1 MKKIYTILLLIVVST
16 TIVSAQNSKTK
27 KADNLY
33 DRLAYTDAA
42 QAYQKVLKRGTTD
55 AYVFERLANCYY
67 FINDTKKAEMYY
79 KRVARSKDANPE
91 AIYNY
96 AQSLKANGKFSDYN
110 TWMKNF
116 AKLSPNDTR
125 VKEFMKN
132 PNYIPKIMDDMAR
145 YTATNMEDINSEYAD
160 FGGIVYG
167 KDFYFASGR
176 NTSRKTYQWNEEPYL
191 EIYKATNV
199 GGTMKNAEL
208 LKGDVNTKYHE
219 SNAVI
224 SADGKRMYFDR
235 NDYFEGDYDKSEN
248 GINQINLY
256 YAENIDGKGWSGV
269 VSVPFNN
276 NEYSTGHPALSQDG
290 KTLYFVSDM
299 PGGKGGSDIYM
310 VAINNDGS
318 LGTPKRL
325 GDNINTEGKELFPYL
340 DSNGTLYFSS
350 DGHMGIG
357 GLDVFYAEAQGDG
370 FGVVTN
376 LGKGV
381 NSTAD
386 DFAYK
391 YDPTTQ
397 SGYVSS
403 NREGEGGMGS
413 DDIYMVEAV
422 EIPCEVTI
430 AVLVTN
436 QNTNAAVAG
445 ARVDLYDTMGNRLS
459 TKTSNIDGMVSFKA
473 ACDQAHE
480 LQAVLADYESG
491 VAKVASANDQKVSAT
506 IALKPIEEIIV
517 EDQIVLN
524 PILFDFDKSNIKPQ
538 AAFELDKVVSVMNKY
553 PEMVIAVGSH
563 TDSRATDAYNLSLSE
578 ARAQSTVQYIISKG
592 ISGKRISG
600 KGFGETQPKV
610 SCGDTCSEAEHQLNR
625 RSEFTIVK
633 K

>member
-1 MKKIYTILLLIVVST
+1 MKKIYTILLLIAVST

-55 AYVFERLANCYY
+55 VYVFERLANCYY

-79 KRVARSKDANPE
+79 KRVAKSKDANPE

-96 AQSLKANGKFSDYN
+96 AQTLKANGKFSDYN

-208 LKGDVNTKYHE
+208 LNGDVNTKYHE

-235 NDYFEGDYDKSEN
+235 NDYFEGDYDKSAN

-269 VSVPFNN
+269 VSAPFNN

-318 LGTPKRL
+318 LGTPERL
-325 GDNINTEGKELFPYL
+325 ADNINTEGKELFPYV

-350 DGHMGIG
+350 NGHMGIG
-357 GLDVFYAEAQGDG
+357 GLDVFYAEAQGSS
-370 FGVVTN
+370 FGVVNN
-376 LGKGV
+376 LGNGV
-381 NSTAD
+381 NSPAD

-403 NREGEGGMGS
+403 NREGGMGS
-413 DDIYMVEAV
+413 DDIYMVAAV

-459 TKTSNIDGMVSFKA
+459 TKTSNVDGMVSFKA
-473 ACDQAHE
+473 ACDQPHE
-480 LQAVLADYESG
+480 LQAVLADYESNAG
-491 VAKVASANDQKVSAT
+491 KVASANDQKVSVT

-524 PILFDFDKSNIKPQ
+524 PILFDLDKSNIKPQ
-538 AAFELDKVVSVMNKY
+538 AAFELDKIVAVMNKY
-553 PEMVIAVGSH
+553 PEMIIAVGAH
-563 TDSRATDAYNLSLSE
+563 TDSRATDAYNLTLSE

-600 KGFGETQPKV
+600 KGYGESQPKV
-610 SCGDTCSEAEHQLNR
+610 SCGANCSEAEHQLNR
-625 RSEFTIVK
+625 RSEFIIVK

>member
-1 MKKIYTILLLIVVST
+1 MNKIYTILLLIAVST

-42 QAYQKVLKRGTTD
+42 QAYQKVLKKGTTD
-55 AYVFERLANCYY
+55 VYVFERLANCYY

-79 KRVARSKDANPE
+79 KRVAKSKDANPE

-96 AQSLKANGKFSDYN
+96 AQTLKANGKFSNYN

-208 LKGDVNTKYHE
+208 LNGDVNTKYHE

-235 NDYFEGDYDKSEN
+235 NDYFEGDYDKSAN

-269 VSVPFNN
+269 VSAPFNN

-310 VAINNDGS
+310 VAINSDGS
-318 LGTPKRL
+318 LGNPERL
-325 GDNINTEGKELFPYL
+325 ADNINTEGKELFPYI

-350 DGHMGIG
+350 NGHMGIG

-370 FGVVTN
+370 FDVVNN

-381 NSTAD
+381 NSSAD

-391 YDPTTQ
+391 YDPTSQ

-403 NREGEGGMGS
+403 NREGGMGS

-430 AVLVTN
+430 AVRVIN
-436 QNTNAAVAG
+436 ENTNAAVAG

-459 TKTSNIDGMVSFKA
+459 TKTSNVDGMVSFKA

-480 LQAVLADYESG
+480 VQGVLADFESN
-491 VAKVASANDQKVSAT
+491 ASKVAPANDQKVSAT

-524 PILFDFDKSNIKPQ
+524 PILFDLDKSNIKAQ
-538 AAFELDKVVSVMNKY
+538 AAFELDKVVAVMNKY
-553 PEMVIAVGSH
+553 PEMVIAVGAH
-563 TDSRATDAYNLSLSE
+563 TDSRATDAYNLRLSE

-600 KGFGETQPKV
+600 KGYGESQPKV
-610 SCGDTCSEAEHQLNR
+610 SCGDNCSEADHQLNR
-625 RSEFTIVK
+625 RSEFTIVNR
-633 K
+633 

>member
-1 MKKIYTILLLIVVST
+1 
-16 TIVSAQNSKTK
+16 
-27 KADNLY
+27 
-33 DRLAYTDAA
+33 
-42 QAYQKVLKRGTTD
+42 
-55 AYVFERLANCYY
+55 
-67 FINDTKKAEMYY
+67 MYY
-79 KRVARSKDANPE
+79 KRVAKSKDANPE

-96 AQSLKANGKFSDYN
+96 AQTLKANGKFSDYN

-208 LKGDVNTKYHE
+208 LNGDVNTKYHE

-235 NDYFEGDYDKSEN
+235 NDYFEGDYDKSAN

-269 VSVPFNN
+269 VSAPFNN

-290 KTLYFVSDM
+290 NTLYFVSDM

-310 VAINNDGS
+310 VAINSDGS
-318 LGTPKRL
+318 LGTPERL

-350 DGHMGIG
+350 NGHMGIG

-370 FGVVTN
+370 FDVVNN

-381 NSTAD
+381 NSSAD

-391 YDPTTQ
+391 YDPTSQ

-403 NREGEGGMGS
+403 NREGGMGS

-430 AVLVTN
+430 AVLVIN
-436 QNTNAAVAG
+436 ENTNAAVAG

-459 TKTSNIDGMVSFKA
+459 TKTSNVDGMVSFKA

-480 LQAVLADYESG
+480 VQGVLADFESN
-491 VAKVASANDQKVSAT
+491 ASKVAPANDQKVSAT

-524 PILFDFDKSNIKPQ
+524 PILFDLDKSNIKAQ

-563 TDSRATDAYNLSLSE
+563 TDSRATDAYNLRLSE

-592 ISGKRISG
+592 INAKRISG
-600 KGFGETQPKV
+600 KGYGESQPKV

-625 RSEFTIVK
+625 RSEFTIVNR
-633 K
+633 

>member
-1 MKKIYTILLLIVVST
+1 MKKIYTILLLIAVST

-42 QAYQKVLKRGTTD
+42 QAYQKVLKKGTTD
-55 AYVFERLANCYY
+55 VYVFERLANCYY

-79 KRVARSKDANPE
+79 KRVAKSKDANPE

-96 AQSLKANGKFSDYN
+96 AQTLKANGKFSNYN

-208 LKGDVNTKYHE
+208 LNGDVNTKYHE

-235 NDYFEGDYDKSEN
+235 NDYFEGDYDKSAN

-269 VSVPFNN
+269 VSAPFNN

-310 VAINNDGS
+310 VAINSDGS
-318 LGTPKRL
+318 LGTPERL
-325 GDNINTEGKELFPYL
+325 GDNINTEGKELFPYI

-350 DGHMGIG
+350 NGHMGIG

-370 FGVVTN
+370 FDVVNN

-381 NSTAD
+381 NSSAD

-391 YDPTTQ
+391 YDPTSQ

-403 NREGEGGMGS
+403 NREGGMGS

-430 AVLVTN
+430 AVRVIN
-436 QNTNAAVAG
+436 ENTNAAVAG

-459 TKTSNIDGMVSFKA
+459 TKTSNVDGMVSFKA

-480 LQAVLADYESG
+480 VQGVLADFESN
-491 VAKVASANDQKVSAT
+491 ASKVAPANDQKVSAT

-524 PILFDFDKSNIKPQ
+524 PILFDLDKSNIKAQ
-538 AAFELDKVVSVMNKY
+538 AAFELDKVVAVMNKY
-553 PEMVIAVGSH
+553 PEMVIAVGAH
-563 TDSRATDAYNLSLSE
+563 TDSRATDAYNLRLSE

-600 KGFGETQPKV
+600 KGYGESQPKV
-610 SCGDTCSEAEHQLNR
+610 SCGDNCSEADHQLNR
-625 RSEFTIVK
+625 RSEFTIVNR
-633 K
+633 

>member
-1 MKKIYTILLLIVVST
+1 MKKIYTILLLIAVST

-55 AYVFERLANCYY
+55 VYVFERLANCYY

-79 KRVARSKDANPE
+79 KRVAKSKDANPE

-96 AQSLKANGKFSDYN
+96 AQTLKANGKFSDYN

-208 LKGDVNTKYHE
+208 LNGDVNTKYHE

-235 NDYFEGDYDKSEN
+235 NDYFEGDYDKSAN

-269 VSVPFNN
+269 VSAPFNN

-290 KTLYFVSDM
+290 NTLYFVSDM

-310 VAINNDGS
+310 VAINSDGS

-350 DGHMGIG
+350 NGHMGIG

-370 FGVVTN
+370 FGVVNN

-381 NSTAD
+381 NSSAD

-391 YDPTTQ
+391 YDPTSQ

-403 NREGEGGMGS
+403 NREGGMGS

-430 AVLVTN
+430 AVLVIN
-436 QNTNAAVAG
+436 ENTNAAVAG

-459 TKTSNIDGMVSFKA
+459 SKTSNVDGMVSFKA

-480 LQAVLADYESG
+480 VQGVLADFESN
-491 VAKVASANDQKVSAT
+491 ASKVAPANDQKVSAT

-524 PILFDFDKSNIKPQ
+524 PILFDLDKSNIKAQ

-553 PEMVIAVGSH
+553 PEMVIAVGAH
-563 TDSRATDAYNLSLSE
+563 TDSRATDAYNLRLSE

-592 ISGKRISG
+592 INAKRISG
-600 KGFGETQPKV
+600 KGYGESQPKV

-625 RSEFTIVK
+625 RSEFTIVNR
-633 K
+633 

>member
-1 MKKIYTILLLIVVST
+1 MKKIYTILLLIAVST

-55 AYVFERLANCYY
+55 VYVFERLANCYY

-79 KRVARSKDANPE
+79 KRVAKSKDANPE

-96 AQSLKANGKFSDYN
+96 AQTLKANGKFSDYN

-145 YTATNMEDINSEYAD
+145 YTATNMENINSEYAD

-208 LKGDVNTKYHE
+208 LNGDVNTKYHE

-235 NDYFEGDYDKSEN
+235 NDYFEGDYDKSAS

-269 VSVPFNN
+269 VSAPFNN

-290 KTLYFVSDM
+290 NTLYFVSDM

-350 DGHMGIG
+350 NGHMGIG

-370 FGVVTN
+370 FDVVNN

-381 NSTAD
+381 NSSAD

-391 YDPTTQ
+391 YDPTSQ

-403 NREGEGGMGS
+403 NREGGMGS

-459 TKTSNIDGMVSFKA
+459 TKTSNVDGMVSFKA
-473 ACDQAHE
+473 ACDQPHE
-480 LQAVLADYESG
+480 LQAVLADYESNAG
-491 VAKVASANDQKVSAT
+491 KVASANDQKVSVT

-524 PILFDFDKSNIKPQ
+524 PILFDLDKSNIKAQ

-563 TDSRATDAYNLSLSE
+563 TDSRATDAYNLTLSE

-600 KGFGETQPKV
+600 KGYGESQPKV
-610 SCGDTCSEAEHQLNR
+610 SCGDNCSEAEHQLNR
-625 RSEFTIVK
+625 RSEFTIVNR
-633 K
+633 

>member
-1 MKKIYTILLLIVVST
+1 MKKIYTILLLIAVST

-42 QAYQKVLKRGTTD
+42 QAYQKVLKKGTTD
-55 AYVFERLANCYY
+55 VYVFERLANCYY

-79 KRVARSKDANPE
+79 KRVAKSKDANPE

-96 AQSLKANGKFSDYN
+96 AQTLKANGKFSDYN

-208 LKGDVNTKYHE
+208 LNGDVNTKYHE

-235 NDYFEGDYDKSEN
+235 NDYFEGDYDKSAN

-269 VSVPFNN
+269 VSAPFNN

-310 VAINNDGS
+310 VAINSDGS
-318 LGTPKRL
+318 LGTPERL
-325 GDNINTEGKELFPYL
+325 GDNINTEGKELFPYI

-350 DGHMGIG
+350 NGHMGIG

-370 FGVVTN
+370 FDVVNN

-381 NSTAD
+381 NSSAD

-391 YDPTTQ
+391 YDPTSQ

-403 NREGEGGMGS
+403 NREGGMGS

-430 AVLVTN
+430 AVLVIN
-436 QNTNAAVAG
+436 ENTNAAVAG

-459 TKTSNIDGMVSFKA
+459 TKTSNVDGMVSFKA

-480 LQAVLADYESG
+480 VQGVLADFESN
-491 VAKVASANDQKVSAT
+491 ASKVAPANDQKVSAT

-524 PILFDFDKSNIKPQ
+524 PILFDLDKSNIKAQ
-538 AAFELDKVVSVMNKY
+538 AAF
-553 PEMVIAVGSH
+553 
-563 TDSRATDAYNLSLSE
+563 
-578 ARAQSTVQYIISKG
+578 
-592 ISGKRISG
+592 
-600 KGFGETQPKV
+600 
-610 SCGDTCSEAEHQLNR
+610 
-625 RSEFTIVK
+625 
-633 K
+633 

>member
-1 MKKIYTILLLIVVST
+1 MKKIYTILLLIAVST

-55 AYVFERLANCYY
+55 VYVFERLANCYY

-79 KRVARSKDANPE
+79 KRVAKSKDANPE

-96 AQSLKANGKFSDYN
+96 AQTLKANGKFSDYN

-208 LKGDVNTKYHE
+208 LNGDVNTKYHE

-235 NDYFEGDYDKSEN
+235 NDYFEGDYDKSAN

-269 VSVPFNN
+269 VSAPFNN

-310 VAINNDGS
+310 VAVNNDGS
-318 LGTPKRL
+318 LGTPERL
-325 GDNINTEGKELFPYL
+325 ADNINTEGKELFPYV

-350 DGHMGIG
+350 NGHMGIG
-357 GLDVFYAEAQGDG
+357 GLDVFYAEAQGSG
-370 FGVVTN
+370 FGVVNN
-376 LGKGV
+376 LGNGV
-381 NSTAD
+381 NSPAD

-403 NREGEGGMGS
+403 NREGGMGS
-413 DDIYMVEAV
+413 DDIYMVAAV

-459 TKTSNIDGMVSFKA
+459 TKTSNVDGMVSFKA
-473 ACDQAHE
+473 ACDQPHE
-480 LQAVLADYESG
+480 LQAVLADYESNAG
-491 VAKVASANDQKVSAT
+491 KVASANDQKVSVT

-524 PILFDFDKSNIKPQ
+524 PILFDLDKSNIKPQ

-553 PEMVIAVGSH
+553 PEMVIAVGAH
-563 TDSRATDAYNLSLSE
+563 TDSRATDAYNLTLSE

-600 KGFGETQPKV
+600 KGYGESQPKV

-625 RSEFTIVK
+625 RSEFTIVNR
-633 K
+633 

>member
-1 MKKIYTILLLIVVST
+1 MKKIYTILLLIAVST

-55 AYVFERLANCYY
+55 VYVFERLANCYY

-79 KRVARSKDANPE
+79 KRVAKSKDANPE

-96 AQSLKANGKFSDYN
+96 AQTLKANGKFSDYN

-208 LKGDVNTKYHE
+208 LNGDVNTKYHE

-235 NDYFEGDYDKSEN
+235 NDYFEGDYDKSAN

-269 VSVPFNN
+269 VSAPFNN

-310 VAINNDGS
+310 VAINSDGS
-318 LGTPKRL
+318 LGTPERL
-325 GDNINTEGKELFPYL
+325 GDNINTEGKELFPYI

-350 DGHMGIG
+350 NGHMGIG

-370 FGVVTN
+370 FDVVNN

-381 NSTAD
+381 NSSAD

-391 YDPTTQ
+391 YDPTSQ

-403 NREGEGGMGS
+403 NREGGMGS

-430 AVLVTN
+430 AVLVIN
-436 QNTNAAVAG
+436 ENTNAAVAG
-445 ARVDLYDTMGNRLS
+445 ARVDLYDTMGNKLS
-459 TKTSNIDGMVSFKA
+459 TKTSNLDGMVSFKA

-480 LQAVLADYESG
+480 VQGVLADFESN
-491 VAKVASANDQKVSAT
+491 ASKVAPANDQKVSAT

-524 PILFDFDKSNIKPQ
+524 PILFDLDKSNIKAQ
-538 AAFELDKVVSVMNKY
+538 AAFELDKVVAVMNKY
-553 PEMVIAVGSH
+553 PEMVIAVGAH
-563 TDSRATDAYNLSLSE
+563 TDSRATDAYNLRLSE

-592 ISGKRISG
+592 ISGKRIS
-600 KGFGETQPKV
+600 
-610 SCGDTCSEAEHQLNR
+610 D
-625 RSEFTIVK
+625 
-633 K
+633 

>member
-1 MKKIYTILLLIVVST
+1 MKKIYTILLLIAVST
-16 TIVSAQNSKTK
+16 SIVSAQNSKTK

-42 QAYQKVLKRGTTD
+42 KAYQKVLKRGTTD
-55 AYVFERLANCYY
+55 IYVFERLANCYY
-67 FINDTKKAEMYY
+67 FINDTEKAEKYY
-79 KRVARSKDANPE
+79 KRVVKSKDANPE

-96 AQSLKANGKFSDYN
+96 AQTLKANGKFSDYN

-132 PNYIPKIMDDMAR
+132 PNYIPKIMGDVAR
-145 YTATNMEDINSEYAD
+145 YTATNMGEPINSKYAD

-167 KDFYFASGR
+167 KYFYFASASK
-176 NTSRKTYQWNEEPYL
+176 TSRKKYQWNEEPYL
-191 EIYKATNV
+191 EIYEATNV
-199 GGTMKNAEL
+199 GGTMKEPKL
-208 LKGDVNTKYHE
+208 LNGDVNTKYHE

-235 NDYFEGDYDKSEN
+235 NDYFEENYDKSEN

-256 YAENIDGKGWSGV
+256 YAEKIEGKGWSAI

-310 VAINNDGS
+310 VAINSDGS
-318 LGTPKRL
+318 LGTPERL
-325 GDNINTEGKELFPYL
+325 GDNINTEGKELFPYV

-370 FGVVTN
+370 FGVVNN
-376 LGKGV
+376 LGEEV

-403 NREGEGGMGS
+403 NREGGFGS
-413 DDIYMVEAV
+413 DDIYMVAAV

-459 TKTSNIDGMVSFKA
+459 SKTSNIDGMVSFKA

-491 VAKVASANDQKVSAT
+491 VAKVASANDQKVSVT

-524 PILFDFDKSNIKPQ
+524 PIFFDLDKSNIKAQ

-553 PEMVIAVGSH
+553 PKMVIAVGAH
-563 TDSRATDAYNLSLSE
+563 TDSRATDAYNLTLSE

-600 KGFGETQPKV
+600 KGYGETQPKV
-610 SCGDTCSEAEHQLNR
+610 SCGDSCSEAEHQLNR

>member
-1 MKKIYTILLLIVVST
+1 MKKIYTILLLIAVST

-42 QAYQKVLKRGTTD
+42 QAYQKVLKKGTTD
-55 AYVFERLANCYY
+55 VYVFERLANCYY

-79 KRVARSKDANPE
+79 KRVAKSKDANPE
-91 AIYNY
+91 TIYNY
-96 AQSLKANGKFSDYN
+96 AQTLKANGKFSDYN

-208 LKGDVNTKYHE
+208 LNGDVNTKYHE

-235 NDYFEGDYDKSEN
+235 NDYFEGDYDKSAN

-256 YAENIDGKGWSGV
+256 YAENIDGKGWSAV
-269 VSVPFNN
+269 VSAPFNN

-310 VAINNDGS
+310 VAINSDGS
-318 LGTPKRL
+318 LGTPERL
-325 GDNINTEGKELFPYL
+325 GDNINTEGKELFPYI

-350 DGHMGIG
+350 NGHMGIG

-370 FGVVTN
+370 FDVVNN

-381 NSTAD
+381 NSSAD

-391 YDPTTQ
+391 YDPTSQ

-403 NREGEGGMGS
+403 NREGGMGS

-430 AVLVTN
+430 AVLVIN
-436 QNTNAAVAG
+436 ENTNAVVAG

-459 TKTSNIDGMVSFKA
+459 SKTSNVDGMVSFKA

-480 LQAVLADYESG
+480 VQGVLADFESN
-491 VAKVASANDQKVSAT
+491 ASKVAPANDQKVSAT

-524 PILFDFDKSNIKPQ
+524 PILFDLDKSNIKAQ
-538 AAFELDKVVSVMNKY
+538 AAFELDKVVAVMNKY
-553 PEMVIAVGSH
+553 PEMVIAVGAH
-563 TDSRATDAYNLSLSE
+563 TDSRATDAYNLRLSE

-600 KGFGETQPKV
+600 KGYGESQPKV
-610 SCGDTCSEAEHQLNR
+610 SCGDTCSEADHQLNR
-625 RSEFTIVK
+625 RSEFTIVNR
-633 K
+633 

>member
-1 MKKIYTILLLIVVST
+1 MKKIYTILLLIAVST

-55 AYVFERLANCYY
+55 VYVFERLANCYY

-79 KRVARSKDANPE
+79 KRVAKSKDANPE

-96 AQSLKANGKFSDYN
+96 AQTLKANGKFSDYN

-208 LKGDVNTKYHE
+208 LNGDVNTKYHE

-235 NDYFEGDYDKSEN
+235 NDYFEGDYDKSAS

-256 YAENIDGKGWSGV
+256 YAENIDGKGWSAV
-269 VSVPFNN
+269 VSAPFNN

-290 KTLYFVSDM
+290 NTLYFVSDM

-310 VAINNDGS
+310 VAINSDGS

-325 GDNINTEGKELFPYL
+325 GDNINTEGKELFPYI

-350 DGHMGIG
+350 NGHMGIG

-370 FGVVTN
+370 FDVVNN

-381 NSTAD
+381 NSSAD

-391 YDPTTQ
+391 YDPTSQ

-403 NREGEGGMGS
+403 NREGGMGS

-430 AVLVTN
+430 AVLVIN
-436 QNTNAAVAG
+436 ENTNAAVAG

-459 TKTSNIDGMVSFKA
+459 TKTSNVDGMVSFKA

-480 LQAVLADYESG
+480 VQGVLADFESN
-491 VAKVASANDQKVSAT
+491 ASKVAPANDQKVSAT

-524 PILFDFDKSNIKPQ
+524 PILFDLDKSNIKAQ
-538 AAFELDKVVSVMNKY
+538 AAFELDKVVAVMNKY
-553 PEMVIAVGSH
+553 PEMVIAVGAH

-600 KGFGETQPKV
+600 KGYGESQPKV
-610 SCGDTCSEAEHQLNR
+610 SCGDTCSEADHQLNR
-625 RSEFTIVK
+625 RSEFTIVNR
-633 K
+633 

>member
-1 MKKIYTILLLIVVST
+1 MKKIYTILLLIAVST

-55 AYVFERLANCYY
+55 VYVFERLANCYY

-79 KRVARSKDANPE
+79 KRVAKSKDANPE

-96 AQSLKANGKFSDYN
+96 AQTLKANGKFSDYN

-208 LKGDVNTKYHE
+208 LNGDVNTKYHE

-235 NDYFEGDYDKSEN
+235 NDYFEGDYDKSAN

-269 VSVPFNN
+269 VSAPFNN

-290 KTLYFVSDM
+290 NTLYFVSDM

-310 VAINNDGS
+310 VAINSDGS

-350 DGHMGIG
+350 NGHMGIG

-370 FGVVTN
+370 FGVVNN

-381 NSTAD
+381 NSSAD

-391 YDPTTQ
+391 YDPTSQ

-403 NREGEGGMGS
+403 NREGGMGS

-430 AVLVTN
+430 AVLVIN
-436 QNTNAAVAG
+436 ENTNAAVAG

-459 TKTSNIDGMVSFKA
+459 TKTSNVDGMVSFKA

-480 LQAVLADYESG
+480 VQGVLADFESN
-491 VAKVASANDQKVSAT
+491 ASKVAPANDQKVSAT

-524 PILFDFDKSNIKPQ
+524 PILFDLDKSNIKAQ

-553 PEMVIAVGSH
+553 PEMVIAVGAH
-563 TDSRATDAYNLSLSE
+563 TDSRATDAYNLRLSE

-592 ISGKRISG
+592 INAKRISG
-600 KGFGETQPKV
+600 KGYGESQPKV
-610 SCGDTCSEAEHQLNR
+610 SCGYTCSEAEHQLNR

>member
-1 MKKIYTILLLIVVST
+1 MKKIYTILLLIAVST

-55 AYVFERLANCYY
+55 VYVFERLANCYY

-79 KRVARSKDANPE
+79 KRVAKSKDANPE

-96 AQSLKANGKFSDYN
+96 AQTLKANGKFSDYN

-208 LKGDVNTKYHE
+208 LNGDVNTKYHE

-235 NDYFEGDYDKSEN
+235 NDYFEGDYDKSAS

-269 VSVPFNN
+269 VSAPFNN

-290 KTLYFVSDM
+290 NTLYFVSDM

-310 VAINNDGS
+310 VAINSDGS

-350 DGHMGIG
+350 NGHMGIG

-370 FGVVTN
+370 FDVVNN

-381 NSTAD
+381 NSSAD

-391 YDPTTQ
+391 YDPTSQ

-403 NREGEGGMGS
+403 NREGGMGS

-430 AVLVTN
+430 AVLVIN
-436 QNTNAAVAG
+436 ENTNAAVAG
-445 ARVDLYDTMGNRLS
+445 ARVDLYDTMGNKLS
-459 TKTSNIDGMVSFKA
+459 TKTSNVDGMVSFKA

-480 LQAVLADYESG
+480 VQGVLADFESN
-491 VAKVASANDQKVSAT
+491 ASKVAPANDQKVSAT

-524 PILFDFDKSNIKPQ
+524 PILFDLDKSNIKAQ
-538 AAFELDKVVSVMNKY
+538 AAFELDKVVAVMNKY
-553 PEMVIAVGSH
+553 PEMVIAVGAH
-563 TDSRATDAYNLSLSE
+563 TDSRATDAYNLRLSE

-600 KGFGETQPKV
+600 KGYGESQPKV
-610 SCGDTCSEAEHQLNR
+610 SCGDTCSEADHQLNR
-625 RSEFTIVK
+625 RSEFTIVNR
-633 K
+633 

>member
-1 MKKIYTILLLIVVST
+1 MKKIYTILLLIAVST

-42 QAYQKVLKRGTTD
+42 HAYQKVLKKGTTD
-55 AYVFERLANCYY
+55 VYVFERLANCYY

-79 KRVARSKDANPE
+79 KRVAKSKDANPE

-96 AQSLKANGKFSDYN
+96 AQTLKANGKFSDYN

-208 LKGDVNTKYHE
+208 LNGDVNTKYHE

-235 NDYFEGDYDKSEN
+235 NDYFEGDYDKSAN

-269 VSVPFNN
+269 VSAPFNN

-290 KTLYFVSDM
+290 NTLYFVSDM

-310 VAINNDGS
+310 VAINSDGS
-318 LGTPKRL
+318 LGTPERL

-350 DGHMGIG
+350 NGHMGIG

-370 FGVVTN
+370 FDVVNN

-381 NSTAD
+381 NSSAD

-391 YDPTTQ
+391 YDPTSQ

-403 NREGEGGMGS
+403 NREGGMGS
-413 DDIYMVEAV
+413 DDIYMVAAV

-430 AVLVTN
+430 AVLVIN
-436 QNTNAAVAG
+436 ENTNAAVAG

-459 TKTSNIDGMVSFKA
+459 SKTSNVDGMVSFKA

-480 LQAVLADYESG
+480 VQGVLADFESN
-491 VAKVASANDQKVSAT
+491 ASKVAPANDQKVTAT

-524 PILFDFDKSNIKPQ
+524 PILFDLDKSNIKAQ

-553 PEMVIAVGSH
+553 PEMVIAVGAH
-563 TDSRATDAYNLSLSE
+563 TDSRATDAYNLRLSE

-592 ISGKRISG
+592 INGKRISG
-600 KGFGETQPKV
+600 KGYGESQPKV

-625 RSEFTIVK
+625 RSEFTIVNR
-633 K
+633 

>member
-1 MKKIYTILLLIVVST
+1 MKKIYTILLLIAVST

-55 AYVFERLANCYY
+55 VYVFERLANCYY

-79 KRVARSKDANPE
+79 KRVAKSKDANPE

-96 AQSLKANGKFSDYN
+96 AQTLKANGKFSDYN

-208 LKGDVNTKYHE
+208 LNGDVNTKYHE

-235 NDYFEGDYDKSEN
+235 NDYFEGDYDKSAS

-269 VSVPFNN
+269 VSAPFNN

-290 KTLYFVSDM
+290 NTLYFVSDM

-310 VAINNDGS
+310 VAINSDGS

-350 DGHMGIG
+350 NGHMGIG

-370 FGVVTN
+370 FGVVNN

-381 NSTAD
+381 NSSAD

-391 YDPTTQ
+391 YDPTSQ

-403 NREGEGGMGS
+403 NREGGMGS

-430 AVLVTN
+430 AVLVIN
-436 QNTNAAVAG
+436 ENTNAAVAG

-459 TKTSNIDGMVSFKA
+459 TKTSNVDGMVSFKA

-480 LQAVLADYESG
+480 VQGVLADFESN
-491 VAKVASANDQKVSAT
+491 ASKVAPANDQKVSAT

-524 PILFDFDKSNIKPQ
+524 PILFDLDKSNIKPQ
-538 AAFELDKVVSVMNKY
+538 AAFELDKIVAVMNKY
-553 PEMVIAVGSH
+553 PEMIIAVGAH
-563 TDSRATDAYNLSLSE
+563 TDSRATDAYNLTLSE

-600 KGFGETQPKV
+600 KGYGESQPKV
-610 SCGDTCSEAEHQLNR
+610 SCGANCSEAEHQLNR
-625 RSEFTIVK
+625 RSEFIIVK

>member
-1 MKKIYTILLLIVVST
+1 MKKIYTILLLIAVST

-55 AYVFERLANCYY
+55 VYVFERLANCYY

-79 KRVARSKDANPE
+79 KRVAKSKDANPE

-96 AQSLKANGKFSDYN
+96 AQTLKANGKFSDYN

-208 LKGDVNTKYHE
+208 LNGDVNTKYHE

-235 NDYFEGDYDKSEN
+235 NDYFEGDYDKSAS

-269 VSVPFNN
+269 VSAPFNN

-290 KTLYFVSDM
+290 NTLYFVSDM

-310 VAINNDGS
+310 VAINSDGS

-350 DGHMGIG
+350 NGHMGIG

-370 FGVVTN
+370 FGVVNN

-381 NSTAD
+381 NSSAD

-391 YDPTTQ
+391 YDPTSQ

-403 NREGEGGMGS
+403 NREGGMGS
-413 DDIYMVEAV
+413 DDIYMVAAV

-430 AVLVTN
+430 AVLVIN
-436 QNTNAAVAG
+436 ENTNAAVAG

-459 TKTSNIDGMVSFKA
+459 SKTSNVDGMVSFKA

-480 LQAVLADYESG
+480 VQGVLADFESN
-491 VAKVASANDQKVSAT
+491 ASKVAPANDQKVSAT

-524 PILFDFDKSNIKPQ
+524 PILFDLDKSNIKAQ

-553 PEMVIAVGSH
+553 PEMVIAVGAH
-563 TDSRATDAYNLSLSE
+563 TDSRATDAYNLRLSE

-600 KGFGETQPKV
+600 KGYGESQPKV
-610 SCGDTCSEAEHQLNR
+610 SCGDNCSEAEHQLNR
-625 RSEFTIVK
+625 RSEFTIVNR
-633 K
+633 

>member
-1 MKKIYTILLLIVVST
+1 MKKIYTILLLIAVST

-55 AYVFERLANCYY
+55 VYVFERLANCYY

-79 KRVARSKDANPE
+79 KRVAKSKDANPE

-96 AQSLKANGKFSDYN
+96 AQTLKANGKFSDYN

-208 LKGDVNTKYHE
+208 LNGDVNTKYHE

-235 NDYFEGDYDKSEN
+235 NDYFEGDYDKSAN

-269 VSVPFNN
+269 VSAPFNN

-310 VAINNDGS
+310 VAINSDGS
-318 LGTPKRL
+318 LGTPERL
-325 GDNINTEGKELFPYL
+325 GDNINTEGKELFPYI

-350 DGHMGIG
+350 NGHMGIG

-370 FGVVTN
+370 FDVVNN

-381 NSTAD
+381 NSSAD

-391 YDPTTQ
+391 YDPTSQ

-403 NREGEGGMGS
+403 NREGGMGS

-430 AVLVTN
+430 AVLVIN
-436 QNTNAAVAG
+436 ENTNAAVAG

-459 TKTSNIDGMVSFKA
+459 TKTSNVDGMVSFKA

-480 LQAVLADYESG
+480 VQGVLADFESN
-491 VAKVASANDQKVSAT
+491 ASKVAPANDQKVSAT

-524 PILFDFDKSNIKPQ
+524 PILFDLDKSNIKAQ
-538 AAFELDKVVSVMNKY
+538 AAFELDKVVAVMNKY
-553 PEMVIAVGSH
+553 PEMVIAVGAH
-563 TDSRATDAYNLSLSE
+563 TDSRATDAYNLRLSE

-600 KGFGETQPKV
+600 KGYGESQPKV
-610 SCGDTCSEAEHQLNR
+610 SCGDNCSEADHQLNR
-625 RSEFTIVK
+625 RSEFTIVIR
-633 K
+633 

>member
-1 MKKIYTILLLIVVST
+1 MKKIYTILLLIAVST

-27 KADNLY
+27 KADKLY

-55 AYVFERLANCYY
+55 VYVFERLANCYY

-79 KRVARSKDANPE
+79 KRVAKSKNANPE

-96 AQSLKANGKFSDYN
+96 AQTLKANGKFSDYN

-125 VKEFMKN
+125 VKEFLKN

-208 LKGDVNTKYHE
+208 LNGDVNTKYHE

-235 NDYFEGDYDKSEN
+235 NDYFEGDYDKSAN

-256 YAENIDGKGWSGV
+256 YAENIDGKGWSAV
-269 VSVPFNN
+269 VSAPFNN

-310 VAINNDGS
+310 VAINSDGS
-318 LGTPKRL
+318 LGTPERL

-350 DGHMGIG
+350 NGHMGIG

-370 FGVVTN
+370 FDVVNN

-381 NSTAD
+381 NSSAD

-391 YDPTTQ
+391 YDPTSQ

-403 NREGEGGMGS
+403 NREGGMGS

-459 TKTSNIDGMVSFKA
+459 TKTSNVDGMVSFKA
-473 ACDQAHE
+473 ACDQPHE
-480 LQAVLADYESG
+480 LQAVLADYESNAG
-491 VAKVASANDQKVSAT
+491 KVASANDQKVSVT

-524 PILFDFDKSNIKPQ
+524 PILFDLDKSNIKPQ

-553 PEMVIAVGSH
+553 PEMVIAVGAH
-563 TDSRATDAYNLSLSE
+563 TDSRATDAYNLTLSE

-592 ISGKRISG
+592 INAKRISG
-600 KGFGETQPKV
+600 KGYGETQPKV
-610 SCGDTCSEAEHQLNR
+610 SCGDNCSEAEHQLNR
-625 RSEFTIVK
+625 RSEFTIVNR
-633 K
+633 

>member
-1 MKKIYTILLLIVVST
+1 MKKIYTILLLIAVST

-55 AYVFERLANCYY
+55 VYVFERLANCYY

-79 KRVARSKDANPE
+79 KRVAKSKDANPE

-96 AQSLKANGKFSDYN
+96 AQTLKANGKFSDYN

-208 LKGDVNTKYHE
+208 LNGDVNTKYHE

-235 NDYFEGDYDKSEN
+235 NDYFEGDYDKSAS

-256 YAENIDGKGWSGV
+256 YAENIDGKGWSAV
-269 VSVPFNN
+269 VSAPFNN

-290 KTLYFVSDM
+290 NTLYFVSDM

-310 VAINNDGS
+310 VAINSDGS

-350 DGHMGIG
+350 NGHMGIG

-370 FGVVTN
+370 FGVVNN

-381 NSTAD
+381 NSSAD

-391 YDPTTQ
+391 YDPTSQ

-403 NREGEGGMGS
+403 NREGGMGS

-430 AVLVTN
+430 AVLVIN
-436 QNTNAAVAG
+436 ENTNAAVAG

-459 TKTSNIDGMVSFKA
+459 TKTSNVDGMVSFKA

-480 LQAVLADYESG
+480 VQGVLADFESN
-491 VAKVASANDQKVSAT
+491 ASKVAPANDQKVSAT

-524 PILFDFDKSNIKPQ
+524 PILFDLDKSNIKAQ
-538 AAFELDKVVSVMNKY
+538 AAFELDKVVAVMNKY
-553 PEMVIAVGSH
+553 PEMVIAVGAH

-600 KGFGETQPKV
+600 KGYGETQPKV
-610 SCGDTCSEAEHQLNR
+610 SCGNNCSEAEHQLNR
-625 RSEFTIVK
+625 RSEFTIVNR
-633 K
+633 

>member
-1 MKKIYTILLLIVVST
+1 MKKIYTILLLIAVST

-42 QAYQKVLKRGTTD
+42 QAYQKVLKKGTTD
-55 AYVFERLANCYY
+55 VYVFERLANCYY

-79 KRVARSKDANPE
+79 KRVAKSKDANPE

-96 AQSLKANGKFSDYN
+96 AQTLKANGKFSDYN

-208 LKGDVNTKYHE
+208 LNGDVNTKYHE

-235 NDYFEGDYDKSEN
+235 NDYFEGDYDKSAN

-269 VSVPFNN
+269 VSAPFNN

-310 VAINNDGS
+310 VAINSDGS
-318 LGTPKRL
+318 LGTPERL
-325 GDNINTEGKELFPYL
+325 GDNINTEGKELFPYI

-350 DGHMGIG
+350 NGHMGIG

-370 FGVVTN
+370 FDVVNN

-381 NSTAD
+381 NSSAD

-391 YDPTTQ
+391 YDPTSQ

-403 NREGEGGMGS
+403 NREGGMGS

-430 AVLVTN
+430 AVLVIN
-436 QNTNAAVAG
+436 ENTNAAVAG

-459 TKTSNIDGMVSFKA
+459 TKTSNVDGMVSFKA

-480 LQAVLADYESG
+480 VQGVLADFESN
-491 VAKVASANDQKVSAT
+491 ASKVAPANDQKISAT

-524 PILFDFDKSNIKPQ
+524 PILFDLDKSNIKAQ
-538 AAFELDKVVSVMNKY
+538 AAFELDKVVAVMNKY
-553 PEMVIAVGSH
+553 PEMVIAVGAH
-563 TDSRATDAYNLSLSE
+563 TDSRATDAYNLRLSE

-600 KGFGETQPKV
+600 KGYGESQPKV
-610 SCGDTCSEAEHQLNR
+610 SCGDNCSEADHQLNR
-625 RSEFTIVK
+625 RSEFTIVNR
-633 K
+633 

>member
-1 MKKIYTILLLIVVST
+1 MKKIYTILLLIAVST

-55 AYVFERLANCYY
+55 DYVFERLANCYY

-79 KRVARSKDANPE
+79 KRVAKSKDANPE

-96 AQSLKANGKFSDYN
+96 AQTLKANGKFSDYN

-208 LKGDVNTKYHE
+208 LNGDVNTKYHE

-235 NDYFEGDYDKSEN
+235 NDYFEGDYDKSAN

-269 VSVPFNN
+269 VSAPFNN

-290 KTLYFVSDM
+290 NTLYFVSDM

-310 VAINNDGS
+310 AAINSDGS
-318 LGTPKRL
+318 LGTPERL

-350 DGHMGIG
+350 NGHMGIG

-381 NSTAD
+381 NSSAD
-386 DFAYK
+386 DFGYK
-391 YDPTTQ
+391 YDPTSQ

-403 NREGEGGMGS
+403 NREGGMGS

-430 AVLVTN
+430 AVLVIN
-436 QNTNAAVAG
+436 ENTNAAVAG

-459 TKTSNIDGMVSFKA
+459 TKTSNVDGMVSFKA

-480 LQAVLADYESG
+480 VQGVLADFESN
-491 VAKVASANDQKVSAT
+491 ASKVAPANDQKVSAT

-524 PILFDFDKSNIKPQ
+524 PILFDLDKSNIKAQ

-553 PEMVIAVGSH
+553 PEMVIAVGAH
-563 TDSRATDAYNLSLSE
+563 TDSRATDAYNLRLSE

-600 KGFGETQPKV
+600 KGYGESQPKV

-625 RSEFTIVK
+625 RSEFTIVNR
-633 K
+633 

>member
-1 MKKIYTILLLIVVST
+1 MKKIYTILLLIAVST

-42 QAYQKVLKRGTTD
+42 QAYQKVLKKGTTD
-55 AYVFERLANCYY
+55 VYVFERLANCYY

-79 KRVARSKDANPE
+79 KRVAKSKDANPE

-96 AQSLKANGKFSDYN
+96 AQTLKANGKFSDYN

-208 LKGDVNTKYHE
+208 LNGDVNTKYHE

-235 NDYFEGDYDKSEN
+235 NDYFEGDYDKSAN

-269 VSVPFNN
+269 VSAPFNN

-310 VAINNDGS
+310 VAINSDGS
-318 LGTPKRL
+318 LGTPERL
-325 GDNINTEGKELFPYL
+325 GDNINTEGKELFPYI

-350 DGHMGIG
+350 NGHMGIG

-370 FGVVTN
+370 FDVVNN

-381 NSTAD
+381 NSSAD

-391 YDPTTQ
+391 YDPTSQ

-403 NREGEGGMGS
+403 NREGGMGS

-430 AVLVTN
+430 AVLVIN
-436 QNTNAAVAG
+436 ENTNAAVAG
-445 ARVDLYDTMGNRLS
+445 ARVDLYDTMGNKLS
-459 TKTSNIDGMVSFKA
+459 TKTSNLDGMVSFKA

-480 LQAVLADYESG
+480 VQGVLADFESN
-491 VAKVASANDQKVSAT
+491 ASKVAPANDQKVSAT

-524 PILFDFDKSNIKPQ
+524 PILFDLDKSNIKAQ
-538 AAFELDKVVSVMNKY
+538 AAFELDKVVAVMNKY
-553 PEMVIAVGSH
+553 PEMVIAVGAH
-563 TDSRATDAYNLSLSE
+563 TDSRATDAYNLRLSE

-600 KGFGETQPKV
+600 KGYGESQPKV
-610 SCGDTCSEAEHQLNR
+610 SCGDNCSEADHQLNR
-625 RSEFTIVK
+625 RSEFTIVNR
-633 K
+633 

>member
-1 MKKIYTILLLIVVST
+1 MKKIYTILLLIAVST

-27 KADNLY
+27 KADKLY

-55 AYVFERLANCYY
+55 VYVFERLANCYY

-79 KRVARSKDANPE
+79 KRVAKSKDANPE

-96 AQSLKANGKFSDYN
+96 AQTLKANGKFSDYN

-208 LKGDVNTKYHE
+208 LNGDVNTKYHE

-235 NDYFEGDYDKSEN
+235 NDYFEGDYDKSAS

-269 VSVPFNN
+269 VSAPFNN

-290 KTLYFVSDM
+290 NTLYFVSDM

-310 VAINNDGS
+310 VAINSDGS
-318 LGTPKRL
+318 LGTPERL
-325 GDNINTEGKELFPYL
+325 GDNINTEGKELFPYI

-350 DGHMGIG
+350 NGHMGIG

-370 FGVVTN
+370 FDVVNN

-381 NSTAD
+381 NSSAD

-391 YDPTTQ
+391 YDPTSQ

-403 NREGEGGMGS
+403 NREGGMGS

-430 AVLVTN
+430 AVLVIN
-436 QNTNAAVAG
+436 ENTNAVVAG

-459 TKTSNIDGMVSFKA
+459 TKTSNVDGMVSFKA

-480 LQAVLADYESG
+480 VQGVLADFESN
-491 VAKVASANDQKVSAT
+491 ASKVAPANDQKVSAT

-524 PILFDFDKSNIKPQ
+524 PILFDLDKSNIKAQ
-538 AAFELDKVVSVMNKY
+538 AAFELDKVVAVMNKY
-553 PEMVIAVGSH
+553 PEMVIAVGAH
-563 TDSRATDAYNLSLSE
+563 TDSRATDAYNLRLSE

-600 KGFGETQPKV
+600 KGYGESQPKV
-610 SCGDTCSEAEHQLNR
+610 SCGDTCSEADHQLNR
-625 RSEFTIVK
+625 RSEFTIVNR
-633 K
+633 

>member
-1 MKKIYTILLLIVVST
+1 MKKIYTILLLIAVST

-55 AYVFERLANCYY
+55 VYVFERLANCYY

-79 KRVARSKDANPE
+79 KRVAKSKDANPE

-96 AQSLKANGKFSDYN
+96 AQTLKANGKFSDYN

-208 LKGDVNTKYHE
+208 LNGDVNTKYHE

-235 NDYFEGDYDKSEN
+235 NDYFEGDYDKSAN

-256 YAENIDGKGWSGV
+256 YAENIDGKGWSAV
-269 VSVPFNN
+269 VSAPFNN

-290 KTLYFVSDM
+290 NTLYFVSDM

-310 VAINNDGS
+310 VAINSDGS

-325 GDNINTEGKELFPYL
+325 ADNINTEGKELFPYL

-350 DGHMGIG
+350 NGHMGIG

-370 FGVVTN
+370 FGVVNN

-381 NSTAD
+381 NSSAD

-391 YDPTTQ
+391 YDPTSQ

-403 NREGEGGMGS
+403 NREGGMGS

-430 AVLVTN
+430 AVLVIN
-436 QNTNAAVAG
+436 ENTNAAVAG

-459 TKTSNIDGMVSFKA
+459 SKTSNVDGMVSFKA

-480 LQAVLADYESG
+480 VQGVLADFESN
-491 VAKVASANDQKVSAT
+491 ASKVAPANDQKVSAT

-524 PILFDFDKSNIKPQ
+524 PILFDLDKSNIKAQ
-538 AAFELDKVVSVMNKY
+538 AAFELDKVVAVMNKY
-553 PEMVIAVGSH
+553 PEMVIAVGAH
-563 TDSRATDAYNLSLSE
+563 TDSRATDAYNLRLSE

-600 KGFGETQPKV
+600 KGYGESQPKV
-610 SCGDTCSEAEHQLNR
+610 SCGDTCSEADHQLNR
-625 RSEFTIVK
+625 RSEFTIVNR
-633 K
+633 

>member
-1 MKKIYTILLLIVVST
+1 MKKIYTILLLIAVST

-27 KADNLY
+27 KADKLY

-55 AYVFERLANCYY
+55 VYVFERLANCYY

-79 KRVARSKDANPE
+79 KRVAKSKDANPE

-96 AQSLKANGKFSDYN
+96 AQTLKANGKFSDYN

-208 LKGDVNTKYHE
+208 LNGDVNTKYHE

-235 NDYFEGDYDKSEN
+235 NDYFEGDYDKSAN

-269 VSVPFNN
+269 VSAPFNN

-318 LGTPKRL
+318 LGTPERL
-325 GDNINTEGKELFPYL
+325 ADNINTEGKELFPYV

-350 DGHMGIG
+350 NGHMGIG
-357 GLDVFYAEAQGDG
+357 GLDVFYAEAQGSS
-370 FGVVTN
+370 FGVVNN
-376 LGKGV
+376 LGNGV
-381 NSTAD
+381 NSPAD

-403 NREGEGGMGS
+403 NREGGMGS
-413 DDIYMVEAV
+413 DDIYMVAAV

-459 TKTSNIDGMVSFKA
+459 TKTSNVDGMVSFKA
-473 ACDQAHE
+473 ACDQPHE
-480 LQAVLADYESG
+480 LQAVLADYESNAG
-491 VAKVASANDQKVSAT
+491 KVASANDQKVSVT

-524 PILFDFDKSNIKPQ
+524 PILFDLDKSNIKPQ

-553 PEMVIAVGSH
+553 PEMVIAVGAH
-563 TDSRATDAYNLSLSE
+563 TDSRATDAYNLRLSE

-592 ISGKRISG
+592 INAKRISG
-600 KGFGETQPKV
+600 KGYGETQPKV

-625 RSEFTIVK
+625 RSEFTIVNR
-633 K
+633 

>member
-1 MKKIYTILLLIVVST
+1 MKKIYTILLLIAVST

-55 AYVFERLANCYY
+55 VYVLERLANCYY

-79 KRVARSKDANPE
+79 KRVAKSKDANPE

-96 AQSLKANGKFSDYN
+96 AQTLKANGKFSDYN

-208 LKGDVNTKYHE
+208 LNGDVNTKYHE

-235 NDYFEGDYDKSEN
+235 NDYFEGDYDKSAS

-269 VSVPFNN
+269 VSAPFNN

-290 KTLYFVSDM
+290 NTLYFVSDM

-310 VAINNDGS
+310 VAINSDGS

-350 DGHMGIG
+350 NGHMGIG

-370 FGVVTN
+370 FGVVNN

-381 NSTAD
+381 NSSAD

-391 YDPTTQ
+391 YDPTSQ

-403 NREGEGGMGS
+403 NREGGMGS

-430 AVLVTN
+430 AVLVIN
-436 QNTNAAVAG
+436 ENTNAAVAG

-459 TKTSNIDGMVSFKA
+459 SKTSNVDGMVSFKA

-480 LQAVLADYESG
+480 VQGVLADFESN
-491 VAKVASANDQKVSAT
+491 ASKVAPANDQKVSAT

-524 PILFDFDKSNIKPQ
+524 PILFDLDKSNIKAQ

-553 PEMVIAVGSH
+553 PEMVIAVGAH
-563 TDSRATDAYNLSLSE
+563 TDSRATDAYNLRLSE

-600 KGFGETQPKV
+600 KGYGESQPKV
-610 SCGDTCSEAEHQLNR
+610 SCGDNCSEAEHQLNR
-625 RSEFTIVK
+625 RSEFTIVNR
-633 K
+633 

>member
-1 MKKIYTILLLIVVST
+1 MKKIYTILLLIAVST

-42 QAYQKVLKRGTTD
+42 QAYQKVLKKGTTD
-55 AYVFERLANCYY
+55 VYVFERLANCYY

-79 KRVARSKDANPE
+79 KRVAKSKDANPE

-96 AQSLKANGKFSDYN
+96 AQTLKANGKFSDYN

-208 LKGDVNTKYHE
+208 LNGDVNTKYHE

-235 NDYFEGDYDKSEN
+235 NDYFEGDYDKSAN

-269 VSVPFNN
+269 VSAPFNN

-310 VAINNDGS
+310 VAINSDGS
-318 LGTPKRL
+318 LGTPERL
-325 GDNINTEGKELFPYL
+325 GDNINTEGKELFPYI

-350 DGHMGIG
+350 NGHMGIG

-370 FGVVTN
+370 FDVVNN

-381 NSTAD
+381 NSSAD

-391 YDPTTQ
+391 YDPTSQ

-403 NREGEGGMGS
+403 NREGGMGS

-430 AVLVTN
+430 AVLVIN
-436 QNTNAAVAG
+436 ENTNAAVAG

-459 TKTSNIDGMVSFKA
+459 TKTSNVDGMVSFKA

-480 LQAVLADYESG
+480 VQGVLADFESN
-491 VAKVASANDQKVSAT
+491 ASKVAPANDQKVSAT

-524 PILFDFDKSNIKPQ
+524 PILFDLDKSNIKAQ
-538 AAFELDKVVSVMNKY
+538 AAFELDKVVAVMNKY

-563 TDSRATDAYNLSLSE
+563 TDSRATDAYNLKLSE

-600 KGFGETQPKV
+600 KGYGESQPKV
-610 SCGDTCSEAEHQLNR
+610 SCGDTCSEADHQLNR
-625 RSEFTIVK
+625 RSEFTIVNR
-633 K
+633 

>member
-1 MKKIYTILLLIVVST
+1 MKKIYTILLLIAVST

-55 AYVFERLANCYY
+55 VYVFERLANCYY

-79 KRVARSKDANPE
+79 KRVAKSKDANPE

-96 AQSLKANGKFSDYN
+96 AQTLKANGKFSDYN

-208 LKGDVNTKYHE
+208 LNGDVNTKYHE

-235 NDYFEGDYDKSEN
+235 NDYFEGDYDKSAN

-269 VSVPFNN
+269 VSAPFNN

-290 KTLYFVSDM
+290 NTLYFVSDM

-310 VAINNDGS
+310 VAINSDGS
-318 LGTPKRL
+318 LGTPERL

-350 DGHMGIG
+350 NGHMGIG

-381 NSTAD
+381 NSSAD

-403 NREGEGGMGS
+403 NREGGMGS

-430 AVLVTN
+430 AVLVIN
-436 QNTNAAVAG
+436 ENTNAAVAG

-459 TKTSNIDGMVSFKA
+459 SKTSNVDGMVSFKA

-480 LQAVLADYESG
+480 VQGVLADFESN
-491 VAKVASANDQKVSAT
+491 ASKVAPANDQKVSAT

-524 PILFDFDKSNIKPQ
+524 PILFDLDKSNIKAQ

-553 PEMVIAVGSH
+553 PEMVIAVGAH
-563 TDSRATDAYNLSLSE
+563 TDSRATDAYNLTLSE

-600 KGFGETQPKV
+600 KGYGESQPKV

-625 RSEFTIVK
+625 RSEFTIVNR
-633 K
+633 

>member
-1 MKKIYTILLLIVVST
+1 MKKIYTILLLIAVST

-42 QAYQKVLKRGTTD
+42 QAYQKVLKKGTTD
-55 AYVFERLANCYY
+55 VYVFERLANCYY

-79 KRVARSKDANPE
+79 KRVAKSKDANPE

-96 AQSLKANGKFSDYN
+96 AQTLKANGKFSDYN

-208 LKGDVNTKYHE
+208 LNGDVNTKYHE

-235 NDYFEGDYDKSEN
+235 NDYFEGDYDKSAS

-269 VSVPFNN
+269 VSAPFNN

-290 KTLYFVSDM
+290 NTLYFVSDM

-310 VAINNDGS
+310 VAINSDGS

-350 DGHMGIG
+350 NGHMGIG

-370 FGVVTN
+370 FGVVNN

-381 NSTAD
+381 NSSAD

-391 YDPTTQ
+391 YDPTSQ

-403 NREGEGGMGS
+403 NREGGMGS

-430 AVLVTN
+430 AVLVIN
-436 QNTNAAVAG
+436 ENTNAAVAG

-459 TKTSNIDGMVSFKA
+459 SKTSNVDGMVSFKA

-480 LQAVLADYESG
+480 VQGVLADFESN
-491 VAKVASANDQKVSAT
+491 ASKVAPANDQKVSAT

-524 PILFDFDKSNIKPQ
+524 PILFDLDKSNIKAQ

-553 PEMVIAVGSH
+553 PEMVIAVGAH
-563 TDSRATDAYNLSLSE
+563 TDSRATDAYNLRLSE

-600 KGFGETQPKV
+600 KGYGESQPKV
-610 SCGDTCSEAEHQLNR
+610 SCGDNCSEAEHQLNR
-625 RSEFTIVK
+625 RSEFTIVNR
-633 K
+633 

>member
-1 MKKIYTILLLIVVST
+1 MKKIYTILLLIAVST

-42 QAYQKVLKRGTTD
+42 QAYQKVLKKGTTD
-55 AYVFERLANCYY
+55 VYVFERLANCYY

-79 KRVARSKDANPE
+79 KRVAKSKDANPE

-96 AQSLKANGKFSDYN
+96 AQTLKANGKFSDYN

-208 LKGDVNTKYHE
+208 LNGDVNTKYHE

-235 NDYFEGDYDKSEN
+235 NDYFEGDYDKSAN

-269 VSVPFNN
+269 VSAPFNN

-310 VAINNDGS
+310 VAINSDGS
-318 LGTPKRL
+318 LGTPERL
-325 GDNINTEGKELFPYL
+325 GDNINTEGKELFPYI

-350 DGHMGIG
+350 NGHMGIG

-370 FGVVTN
+370 FDVVNN

-381 NSTAD
+381 NSSAD

-391 YDPTTQ
+391 YDPTSQ

-403 NREGEGGMGS
+403 NREGGMGS

-430 AVLVTN
+430 AVLVIN
-436 QNTNAAVAG
+436 ENTNAAVAG

-459 TKTSNIDGMVSFKA
+459 TKTSNVDGMVSFKA

-480 LQAVLADYESG
+480 VQGVLADFESN
-491 VAKVASANDQKVSAT
+491 ASKVAPANDQKVSAT

-524 PILFDFDKSNIKPQ
+524 PILFDLDKSNIKAQ
-538 AAFELDKVVSVMNKY
+538 AAFELDKVVAVMNKY
-553 PEMVIAVGSH
+553 PEMVIAVGAH
-563 TDSRATDAYNLSLSE
+563 TDSRATDAYNLRLSE

-592 ISGKRISG
+592 ISGKRLSG
-600 KGFGETQPKV
+600 KGYGESQPKV
-610 SCGDTCSEAEHQLNR
+610 SCGDNCSEADHQLNR
-625 RSEFTIVK
+625 RSEFTIVNR
-633 K
+633 